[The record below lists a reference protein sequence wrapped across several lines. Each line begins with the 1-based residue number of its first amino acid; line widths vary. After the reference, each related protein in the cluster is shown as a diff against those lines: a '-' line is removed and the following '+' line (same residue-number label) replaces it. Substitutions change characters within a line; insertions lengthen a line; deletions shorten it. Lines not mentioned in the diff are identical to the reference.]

1 MIGGG
6 DRLWVWSQHRRGCS
20 GGGGGLWAWLSASNV
35 VANDLLAGL
44 SWGGGNHMASFG
56 IVPVVP
62 QTGRT
67 LDIVRVEIEPKV
79 RTGPRGLGERS
90 EKRS

>member
-1 MIGGG
+1 
-6 DRLWVWSQHRRGCS
+6 
-20 GGGGGLWAWLSASNV
+20 
-35 VANDLLAGL
+35 
-44 SWGGGNHMASFG
+44 MASFG